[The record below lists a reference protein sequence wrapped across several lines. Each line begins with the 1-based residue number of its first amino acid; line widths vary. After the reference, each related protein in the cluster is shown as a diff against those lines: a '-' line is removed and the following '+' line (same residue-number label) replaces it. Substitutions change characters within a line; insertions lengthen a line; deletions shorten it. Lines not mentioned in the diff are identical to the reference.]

1 MAFSFGGGN
10 NAMMG
15 AAAGGAAGGVTQG
28 NDLEVIQTE
37 V

>member
-10 NAMMG
+10 AMMGG
-15 AAAGGAAGGVTQG
+15 AAAGGGGVSQG
-28 NDLEVIQTE
+28 KDLEVIQTE